1 MDEPAPASDAASPAN
16 AAGTPPGTGPF
27 ARSASRG
34 FVLLLALAFAGA
46 GVLAWFDMRDTQR
59 SLRTEVAKRLTDA
72 DAALAQSK
80 ARDSDLANELR
91 EAQAKLALLDTRL
104 GESQTQQ
111 ASLEALYRELA
122 PSRDEL
128 ALNEVEQ
135 VLSLASQQLAIA
147 GNVQAALAALQL
159 ADAKLSRYDRP
170 QLVALRRALSR
181 DIDKLKSVPYV
192 DVAGMSLK
200 LDQVIGTID
209 TLPLA
214 KDERLP
220 APTPPTPAADE
231 PAWQRSLR
239 DAWSEIKALV
249 RVEVSERAAA
259 PLVPPEQQYF
269 LRENLRLRLL
279 TARVA
284 LLSHDDGAFK
294 SDVTAASAWIKRYF
308 DMRAKPVQ
316 GVSATLTQLAATP
329 MPSELPDLTASL
341 TAVRTLRATRERT
354 AERAASRTPPSS
366 RCSKAGTARR
376 ASSRRKRSRFRS
388 RPACR
393 R

>member
-1 MDEPAPASDAASPAN
+1 MDEPAPASDPAPPAN
-16 AAGTPPGTGPF
+16 AAGLPPGAGPF
-27 ARSASRG
+27 ARPASRG
-34 FVLLLALAFAGA
+34 FVLLLALAFAAA
-46 GVLAWFDMRDTQR
+46 GVLAWFDMRDAQR
-59 SLRTEVAKRLTDA
+59 TLRTEVARRLTDA
-72 DAALAQSK
+72 DAALAQSRS
-80 ARDSDLANELR
+80 RDSDLANELR

-170 QLVALRRALSR
+170 QLVALRRALAR
-181 DIDKLKSVPYV
+181 DIDRLKSVPYV

-220 APTPPTPAADE
+220 APAPPTPPADE

-294 SDVTAASAWIKRYF
+294 SDVTAANAWIKRYF

-329 MPSELPDLTASL
+329 MPTELPDLAASL
-341 TAVRTLRATRERT
+341 TAVRTLRATRDRA
-354 AERAASRTPPSS
+354 AERAA
-366 RCSKAGTARR
+366 G
-376 ASSRRKRSRFRS
+376 ASVGR
-388 RPACR
+388 
-393 R
+393 

>member
-1 MDEPAPASDAASPAN
+1 
-16 AAGTPPGTGPF
+16 
-27 ARSASRG
+27 
-34 FVLLLALAFAGA
+34 
-46 GVLAWFDMRDTQR
+46 
-59 SLRTEVAKRLTDA
+59 
-72 DAALAQSK
+72 
-80 ARDSDLANELR
+80 
-91 EAQAKLALLDTRL
+91 
-104 GESQTQQ
+104 
-111 ASLEALYRELA
+111 
-122 PSRDEL
+122 
-128 ALNEVEQ
+128 

-170 QLVALRRALSR
+170 QLVALRRAVAR

-200 LDQVIGTID
+200 LDQVISTID

-220 APTPPTPAADE
+220 PPAAPPPPADE

-294 SDVTAASAWIKRYF
+294 SDVTAANAWIKRHF
-308 DMRAKPVQ
+308 DMRAKAVQ
-316 GVSATLTQLAATP
+316 GASATLAQLAATP

-341 TAVRTLRATRERT
+341 TAVRTLRATRERA
-354 AERAASRTPPSS
+354 AERAAGAP
-366 RCSKAGTARR
+366 AGR
-376 ASSRRKRSRFRS
+376 
-388 RPACR
+388 
-393 R
+393 